1 MKDLKLIWI
10 RRLQA
15 VCCLFAALLLLAPS
29 AIAQT
34 GLGTVTGSVRD
45 PQKAVIHNA
54 NVTLT
59 NTSTNI
65 TRKSVTNDEGIY
77 IFGSVPLGPYTLVI
91 EASGFKKWEGR
102 LELQVGQYAVVDP
115 VMQVGG
121 AQETVNVTGAAPLLQ
136 IETADIAD
144 VKDYQRIRQLP
155 LNGRNISV
163 LFDLT
168 PGIEGGGNARV
179 NGLKVGSLE
188 ITLDGVSL
196 VDRFGGGI
204 ARVQPGLDTIQE
216 FRIETVGSDAQYSR
230 PASVTL
236 VTKSGTNAFH
246 GSLFETHRNNAAGL
260 RARRRQDGD
269 TASKLIRNEFGASAG
284 GPVYLGSLYNGHD
297 RTFWFF
303 A

>member
-29 AIAQT
+29 AFAQT
-34 GLGTVTGSVRD
+34 GLGTVTGTVRD

-65 TRKSVTNDEGIY
+65 TRKSVTNDEGIFV
-77 IFGSVPLGPYTLVI
+77 FGSVPLGPYTLVV
-91 EASGFKKWEGR
+91 ESSGFKRWEGK

-115 VMQVGG
+115 VMQVGA
-121 AQETVNVTGAAPLLQ
+121 AQETLNVTGAAPLLQ
-136 IETADIAD
+136 TESIDVSN

-155 LNGRNISV
+155 LNGRNVSS
-163 LFDLT
+163 LFNLT
-168 PGIEGGGNARV
+168 PGVEGGGNARV

-188 ITLDGVSL
+188 VNIDGVSL

-204 ARVQPGLDTIQE
+204 NRVEPGLDTVQE
-216 FRIETVGSDAQYSR
+216 FRI
-230 PASVTL
+230 
-236 VTKSGTNAFH
+236 
-246 GSLFETHRNNAAGL
+246 
-260 RARRRQDGD
+260 
-269 TASKLIRNEFGASAG
+269 
-284 GPVYLGSLYNGHD
+284 
-297 RTFWFF
+297 
-303 A
+303 